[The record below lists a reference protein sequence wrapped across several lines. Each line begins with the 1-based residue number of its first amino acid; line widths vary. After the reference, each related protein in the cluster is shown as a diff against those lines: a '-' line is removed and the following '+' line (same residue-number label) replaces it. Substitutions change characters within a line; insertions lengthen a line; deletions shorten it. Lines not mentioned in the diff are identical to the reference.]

1 MSALLD
7 KIDAEL
13 IRILQNNARISIK
26 EIAKQIF
33 LSSPASSARIARLE
47 KAGYIKGYTIREDER
62 LLGYPIKAFI
72 SVEADRKGRDEIYE
86 AIRDCPNVV
95 ECNFVSGDFCMVL
108 TVFFEDTGRL
118 DDLIGEIQKLGG
130 NTKTQI
136 VFATPIERRG
146 VQAHTIQH

>member
-1 MSALLD
+1 MSMLLD

-13 IRILQNNARISIK
+13 IRILQNNARLPVK
-26 EIAKQIF
+26 EIAQKIF

-47 KAGYIKGYTIREDER
+47 KAGYIRGYTIRENER

-72 SVEADRKGRDEIYE
+72 NVEADRKGRDEIYT
-86 AIRDCPNVV
+86 AVKDNPNVV
-95 ECNFVSGDFCMVL
+95 ECNFVSGDFCMIL

-118 DDLIGEIQKLGG
+118 DDLIGDIQKLGG

-136 VFATPIERRG
+136 VFATPLERRG
-146 VQAHTIQH
+146 VQAHIL